1 MITLTGEPRST
12 NNIYRS
18 VCRGNFPSVY
28 LSAEGKTLKEQYQL
42 EAKIQWGRK
51 PLLSGPVSLSARF
64 YFKTLRKRD
73 LDNGNKLLLDSLT
86 GIIYEDD
93 SQIDQLI
100 LTRDYDKKNPRIE
113 ITITS
118 I

>member
-18 VCRGNFPSVY
+18 VCRGKFPSVY
-28 LSAEGKTLKEQYQL
+28 LSAEGKALKEQYQL
-42 EAKIQWGRK
+42 EAKIQWGQK
-51 PLLSGPVSLSARF
+51 PLLLGPVSLSARF
-64 YFKTLRKRD
+64 YFKTRRLRD

-86 GIIYEDD
+86 NIVYEDD

-100 LTRDYDKKNPRIE
+100 LTRDFDKKNPRIE
-113 ITITS
+113 VTITNL
-118 I
+118 